1 MNIHGNYILKKSVV
15 GYHWYRSGVLGRLYL
30 IIDLVNGDEIEILTE
45 FGNGQKVEDVSE
57 IIKFIEE

>member
-1 MNIHGNYILKKSVV
+1 MKIDNRYITKESIV
-15 GYHWYRSGVLGRLYL
+15 GYSWYRSGVLGRLYF

-45 FGNGQKVEDVSE
+45 LGNGQKVEDVSE